1 MKFAYVALI
10 GVVVLSQASF
20 AGDKKKWSD
29 AQCQEER
36 TRLNELQDADL
47 ANLGMDE
54 ATRQKKVDA
63 KQAEISAKCPA
74 GPH

>member
-1 MKFAYVALI
+1 MKFAYVSLI
-10 GVVVLSQASF
+10 GLLVLTQPSF
-20 AGDKKKWSD
+20 ADKKKWSD

-47 ANLGMDE
+47 AKLGIDE
-54 ATRQKKVDA
+54 ATRQKRVDA
-63 KQAEISAKCPA
+63 KQAEISAKCPS